1 MKYYKII
8 ACVIPFCCNSL
19 SHAGETEGGPTVGVT
34 VPIIVASTCIAC
46 TVCIAICLC
55 ILRKTLTKTP
65 KFQSGLQTEMY
76 SDDREQDVSTT
87 QSNLLVKRSQLLD
100 RLVDANPEAEHR
112 ELLSPCKHRQSSILM
127 SRSLPLSPC
136 KHRQSSILMSRS
148 LPLSPEAQSG
158 AAVEDREQ
166 ESDLGLSKPG
176 EEISFKQAYITIT
189 KSMTLD
195 RQINASPEADRGQES
210 GNKRAFWWSY

>member
-100 RLVDANPEAEHR
+100 RLVDANPETEHR
-112 ELLSPCKHRQSSILM
+112 EL
-127 SRSLPLSPC
+127 LSPC